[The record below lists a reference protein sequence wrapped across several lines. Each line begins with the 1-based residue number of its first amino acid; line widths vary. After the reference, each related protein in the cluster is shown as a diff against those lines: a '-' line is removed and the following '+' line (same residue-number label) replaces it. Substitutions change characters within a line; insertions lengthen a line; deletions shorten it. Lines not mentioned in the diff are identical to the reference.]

1 MLHHDF
7 KEKTNN
13 NSYKKFIILV
23 KCLQQRVFL
32 RDIIPVV
39 EGSIFINRRYL
50 MIITIT
56 REFGSGGRTIAK
68 KLAEK
73 LGYAYY
79 DYEIVQQ
86 IAQESGFAKEY
97 IEENG
102 EDASSTS
109 TFGFIWNNYGYNL
122 SDELYIAQR
131 NVICELADKGNCVI
145 VGRCSDYI
153 LRDRKDV
160 LNVFIHA
167 DFEYRKNRVVS
178 VYGQNEFAPDK
189 RIKDKDKRRI
199 AYYKYYTDRKWAD
212 AKNYQLCLD
221 SGVLGIDKCV
231 ELIEKAM

>member
-1 MLHHDF
+1 
-7 KEKTNN
+7 
-13 NSYKKFIILV
+13 
-23 KCLQQRVFL
+23 
-32 RDIIPVV
+32 
-39 EGSIFINRRYL
+39 

-68 KLAEK
+68 KLANK
-73 LGYAYY
+73 LDYAYY

-122 SDELYIAQR
+122 SDELYVAQR

-153 LRDRKDV
+153 LRDCKDV
-160 LNVFIHA
+160 LNVFMQTLNIA
-167 DFEYRKNRVVS
+167 RIVLFRFMDKMNLRQTNVSKIRINVVS
-178 VYGQNEFAPDK
+178 LTINITQIVNGPMPKIIN
-189 RIKDKDKRRI
+189 
-199 AYYKYYTDRKWAD
+199 
-212 AKNYQLCLD
+212 
-221 SGVLGIDKCV
+221 CV
-231 ELIEKAM
+231 

>member
-1 MLHHDF
+1 MRKVIQPTRLF
-7 KEKTNN
+7 TVLTATK
-13 NSYKKFIILV
+13 
-23 KCLQQRVFL
+23 RP
-32 RDIIPVV
+32 IPQ
-39 EGSIFINRRYL
+39 SASARR
-50 MIITIT
+50 
-56 REFGSGGRTIAK
+56 RR
-68 KLAEK
+68 AER
-73 LGYAYY
+73 
-79 DYEIVQQ
+79 
-86 IAQESGFAKEY
+86 
-97 IEENG
+97 
-102 EDASSTS
+102 TS

-199 AYYKYYTDRKWAD
+199 AYYKYYTDRKWGD

>member
-1 MLHHDF
+1 
-7 KEKTNN
+7 
-13 NSYKKFIILV
+13 
-23 KCLQQRVFL
+23 
-32 RDIIPVV
+32 
-39 EGSIFINRRYL
+39 

-73 LGYAYY
+73 LGYVYY

>member
-1 MLHHDF
+1 MTLR
-7 KEKTNN
+7 KRQII
-13 NSYKKFIILV
+13 IILE
-23 KCLQQRVFL
+23 KLNNFGKMSTTTSLLTGYKSSC
-32 RDIIPVV
+32 
-39 EGSIFINRRYL
+39 RRLDFCILGGTL

-231 ELIEKAM
+231 EIIESAM

>member
-1 MLHHDF
+1 M
-7 KEKTNN
+7 
-13 NSYKKFIILV
+13 FI
-23 KCLQQRVFL
+23 KDGC
-32 RDIIPVV
+32 
-39 EGSIFINRRYL
+39 YL
-50 MIITIT
+50 
-56 REFGSGGRTIAK
+56 
-68 KLAEK
+68 
-73 LGYAYY
+73 
-79 DYEIVQQ
+79 YEIISGYVFPFFKTLYEG
-86 IAQESGFAKEY
+86 IYGLNSEYINIPKYVVLDDLYEAQLIEVKEY

-122 SDELYIAQR
+122 SDELYVAQR